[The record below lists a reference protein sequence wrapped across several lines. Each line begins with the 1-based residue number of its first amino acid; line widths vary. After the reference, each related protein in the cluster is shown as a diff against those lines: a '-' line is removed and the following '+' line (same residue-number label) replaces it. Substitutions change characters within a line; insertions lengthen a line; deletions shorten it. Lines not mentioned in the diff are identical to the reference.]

1 MTVGFNVINEIF
13 VSTGS
18 FKNKRSEE
26 NLPSSHSVVVI
37 IMRQF
42 LVIKF
47 CNGVN
52 ENWIIEKVGA
62 V

>member
-52 ENWIIEKVGA
+52 EN
-62 V
+62 